1 MKNSQLTREQITN
14 DSDKPLTVHGVPGR
28 LTHRTRRDGM
38 EAGLWCR
45 QRWISERRPVK
56 GWGTGAV
63 IVAEMRFDDDCGN
76 GHNSFAIT
84 AEIFRPGA
92 RDCEACGCLHDEVA
106 EYFPELAPL
115 IKWHLTSSD
124 GPLHYIAN
132 TVYHAGDRDCWG
144 LRKGETRPS
153 RDPKGAI
160 FWKLEAVNAEGVLIS
175 STPTGDEY
183 RKKETVPLFI
193 LEDDI
198 KAEQPPA
205 VVPVLRWV
213 QQMKTGEGKAREL
226 DFARSSAVWPEATDA
241 ELTVEPEELRKKLV
255 ARHPQLM
262 ADFRKAIEG
271 AGFIWE
277 APAEAIKKED

>member
-1 MKNSQLTREQITN
+1 MAPN
-14 DSDKPLTVHGVPGR
+14 
-28 LTHRTRRDGM
+28 
-38 EAGLWCR
+38 
-45 QRWISERRPVK
+45 
-56 GWGTGAV
+56 
-63 IVAEMRFDDDCGN
+63 RFKRAD
-76 GHNSFAIT
+76 ALP
-84 AEIFRPGA
+84 IF
-92 RDCEACGCLHDEVA
+92 
-106 EYFPELAPL
+106 
-115 IKWHLTSSD
+115 
-124 GPLHYIAN
+124 
-132 TVYHAGDRDCWG
+132 
-144 LRKGETRPS
+144 
-153 RDPKGAI
+153 